1 MDYCIY
7 YRIGIVLY
15 RFYADVN
22 TTGVLRRNRFSTR
35 CFDTVRS
42 HGESRRKEITDSKR
56 IDPTWIFPF
65 SHIFHL

>member
-1 MDYCIY
+1 MDHRIY
-7 YRIGIVLY
+7 YRIGIMLY

-22 TTGVLRRNRFSTR
+22 TTGVLRRNRFGVSSLDIMR
-35 CFDTVRS
+35 F

>member
-1 MDYCIY
+1 MDHRIY

-22 TTGVLRRNRFSTR
+22 TTGVLRRNRFGTR

-42 HGESRRKEITDSKR
+42 HG
-56 IDPTWIFPF
+56 
-65 SHIFHL
+65 

>member
-35 CFDTVRS
+35 RFDTVR
-42 HGESRRKEITDSKR
+42 GYGKSRRKEITDSKR
-56 IDPTWIFPF
+56 IDPTWVFPF